1 MFQYDKVFC
10 NIISQNFDAV
20 YSIFMINTYF
30 TIGKA
35 KKDRPETESNGTV
48 VCIQSVLSVGQAVDI
63 SRNCRLGV
71 SLDSSVS
78 RSKVG

>member
-35 KKDRPETESNGTV
+35 KKDRPETEIDGTV
-48 VCIQSVLSVGQAVDI
+48 GRNGRMYSKRII
-63 SRNCRLGV
+63 SRAGCRHKPQLP
-71 SLDSSVS
+71 SW
-78 RSKVG
+78 R